1 MQLRHELPCGENA
14 DRWNNLL
21 FFLPVQIP
29 RLWHR
34 SVKRVNR
41 ALRLTSDLAILFL
54 YFMLEGRAAQ
64 VTETS
69 APTEIVLGM
78 STVLT
83 GASGELGK
91 DMQRGIKR

>member
-1 MQLRHELPCGENA
+1 MNSHALKMLIVGITSR
-14 DRWNNLL
+14 
-21 FFLPVQIP
+21 FSSPVQIP

-41 ALRLTSDLAILFL
+41 ALRLTSGLAILFL
-54 YFMLEGRAAQ
+54 FFMLEGRAAQ